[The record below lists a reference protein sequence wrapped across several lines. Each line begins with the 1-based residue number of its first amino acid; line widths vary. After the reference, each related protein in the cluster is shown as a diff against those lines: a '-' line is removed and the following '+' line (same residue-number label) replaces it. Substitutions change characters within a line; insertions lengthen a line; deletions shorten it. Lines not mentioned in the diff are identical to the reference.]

1 MKKLIYIA
9 NIRFPTEKAHGLQ
22 TAKTCEAFSKQDVS
36 IELFVPWRFNTIH
49 IDPFEFY
56 GITYPFI
63 VRRIFSIDLFY
74 LVLIYLESIFWIQV
88 ATFSISVLIRLIFSR
103 NKRNIVIYGRDEFTL
118 ALLSLFGFKVFYES
132 HTGSRNLFV
141 RILKRKAR
149 GFICISKGLADFYQA
164 HGYSTDK
171 ICVSPDGVDI
181 GMFENIVGKKEAM
194 RDELCLPANTKI
206 ITYSGSIA
214 LYSWKGV
221 DVFLD
226 ATHFLTEGDMRFMI
240 VGGSISD
247 IHKLRQKY
255 TDDRILFM
263 GRVSPHEVPKYLVAS
278 DVLVLPN
285 KTGDII
291 SEKFT
296 SPMKLFEYMASG
308 VPIVASDV
316 PSIAEILDTTNAN
329 IFKANDSQSLAD
341 AVLRFVHNRSNSQ
354 RISSRAI
361 EDVKIYTWDKRA
373 ENLLEFIKN
382 HA

>member
-1 MKKLIYIA
+1 M
-9 NIRFPTEKAHGLQ
+9 
-22 TAKTCEAFSKQDVS
+22 S
-36 IELFVPWRFNTIH
+36 
-49 IDPFEFY
+49 
-56 GITYPFI
+56 
-63 VRRIFSIDLFY
+63 
-74 LVLIYLESIFWIQV
+74 
-88 ATFSISVLIRLIFSR
+88 
-103 NKRNIVIYGRDEFTL
+103 
-118 ALLSLFGFKVFYES
+118 
-132 HTGSRNLFV
+132 
-141 RILKRKAR
+141 
-149 GFICISKGLADFYQA
+149 
-164 HGYSTDK
+164 
-171 ICVSPDGVDI
+171 
-181 GMFENIVGKKEAM
+181 
-194 RDELCLPANTKI
+194 
-206 ITYSGSIA
+206 
-214 LYSWKGV
+214 GV

>member
-1 MKKLIYIA
+1 MKLIYIA

-36 IELFVPWRFNTIH
+36 IELFVPWRFNAVH
-49 IDPFEFY
+49 ADPFEFY

-63 VRRIFSIDLFY
+63 VRRIFSIDLFR
-74 LVLIYLESIFWIQV
+74 VNFSFRPIFWIQV
-88 ATFSISVLIRLIFSR
+88 TTFSISVLIRLLFSW
-103 NKRNIVIYGRDEFTL
+103 NKRKIVVYGRDEFTL
-118 ALLSLFGFKVFYES
+118 ALLSLFGFKVFYEG
-132 HTGSRNLFV
+132 HTGSHNIFV
-141 RILKRKAR
+141 RILKHKAR
-149 GFICISKGLADFYQA
+149 GIVCISKGLADFYQSR
-164 HGYSTDK
+164 GCPSDK
-171 ICVSPDGVDI
+171 LCVSPDGVDMS
-181 GMFENIVGKKEAM
+181 MFEDIVGKKEAM
-194 RDELCLPANTKI
+194 RDELGLPADTKI
-206 ITYSGSIA
+206 ITYSGSLG

-226 ATHFLTEGDMRFMI
+226 AIRPLAEGDMRFMI
-240 VGGSISD
+240 VGGSPSD

-255 TDDRILFM
+255 TDGRILFM
-263 GRVSPHEVPKYLVAS
+263 GRVSPREVPKYLVAS

-329 IFKANDSQSLAD
+329 IFKADDPQSLAD
-341 AVLRFVHNRSNSQ
+341 AILRFVHNRSNAH
-354 RISSRAI
+354 RISSKACG
-361 EDVKIYTWDKRA
+361 DVKMYTWDKRV
-373 ENLLEFIKN
+373 ENLLEFIKD